1 MASSSRMKKPCDHC
15 KRYLDHPDEKNQS
28 MSCFLR
34 RMTASPKHIMIV
46 PNKFLKHFVGKLSQT
61 IKLESPNGSVYNVEV
76 TECYNKKVLRHG
88 WEEFVGAHHIEENDF
103 LLFRHI
109 ENSVFKVLIFDS
121 DGCEKIIR
129 CDCIKSIPSVGETRV
144 DYVDIS
150 SSSQFDTIGSSGK
163 LSSRHGETLKM
174 TVTSSSS
181 GGSGEDIPSENESF
195 ESDDLQAPG
204 ADYIVSHRTYLSQE
218 QKERVTLLIQE
229 IQPKTTVYIAV
240 MRKSHVHPPAPSVDI
255 IKEYAFAYFPHVN
268 ANVTLQRPGKSK
280 KWHPKFNTTK
290 GGVYR
295 LQGQWLDFVRDN
307 HVQEGDICAFL
318 PEKLGRRFTFTVYV
332 LCATA
337 TRSRSETGFQRA
349 GPCPGGGSS
358 PKMASEVHTKE
369 PTDGEHVSSERD
381 MNGILHES
389 LESKDSRRPCHP
401 LYFLPSNS
409 GLSKS
414 QKKIVEERVQAI
426 KSEVPIYVAIMRR
439 VSLGI
444 SYKPILELGS
454 RYATAVNLPA
464 GGQTV
469 VLWCRRNIWK
479 ANIVTTRQRHYLCG
493 GWHKFVRDNDLGF
506 GDICLF
512 ELKRNERELTMMVHI
527 IPRKEI

>member
-1 MASSSRMKKPCDHC
+1 MARSGPSLMKKPCDHC

-76 TECYNKKVLRHG
+76 MECYNKMVLRHG
-88 WEEFVGAHHIEENDF
+88 WEEFVGAHHIEQNDF
-103 LLFRHI
+103 LLFQHI

-121 DGCEKIIR
+121 DGCEKIIC
-129 CDCIKSIPSVGETRV
+129 CDGIKSIPSVGETRV

-163 LSSRHGETLKM
+163 LSSRHEETLKM

-255 IKEYAFAYFPHVN
+255 IKEYAFAYFPHGN

-290 GGVYR
+290 
-295 LQGQWLDFVRDN
+295 
-307 HVQEGDICAFL
+307 
-318 PEKLGRRFTFTVYV
+318 
-332 LCATA
+332 ATC
-337 TRSRSETGFQRA
+337 SRSETGFQRA
-349 GPCPGGGSS
+349 GPCPGGSS
-358 PKMASEVHTKE
+358 PNMASEVYTKE
-369 PTDGEHVSSERD
+369 PTDGEHVSSESD
-381 MNGILHES
+381 MNENLRES
-389 LESKDSRRPCHP
+389 LEREDSGSPSQP
-401 LYFLPSNS
+401 LYILPSNS

-439 VSLGI
+439 SSLGM
-444 SYKPILELGS
+444 SRTPTLELGS

-469 VLWCRRNIWK
+469 VLWCGRNIWK
-479 ANIVTTRQRHYLCG
+479 ANIVTTRQRHYLSR
-493 GWHKFVRDNDLGF
+493 GWHKFVCDNGLGF

-512 ELKRNERELTMMVHI
+512 ELKRKERKLTMMVHI
-527 IPRKEI
+527 IPRKEL

>member
-163 LSSRHGETLKM
+163 LSSRHGETLKI

-181 GGSGEDIPSENESF
+181 GGSEDIPSENESF

-349 GPCPGGGSS
+349 GPCPGGESS